1 MSGLAPLKIRD
12 IPAFPEWQGE
22 SDHAYMARARTQG
35 PFARD
40 RFGIVSAFSMAH
52 LNLIMDDRWTRQVEL
67 ETMRAAGVAEGPMFD
82 FVRGVMLFA
91 NGETHRNR
99 RAPLVRPFAHKLIA
113 ALRPEVA
120 RRVEALV
127 RPLAGAGTIDFVG
140 AIAGPLPAQVIAA
153 LVGAPEEDIP
163 FFAGHVYSAIRGLS
177 LVPDEV
183 RAESTRDMGH
193 LAGYIDD
200 LIAERRHRPAA
211 DLITTFLTRVRGG
224 PLDENEVRAQ
234 MLGLLV
240 AGSDTTRG
248 ALTATV
254 SHLLQHPDQWALLV
268 DDPETWAAPAVAEG
282 LRFDPVIGSLVRFTT
297 ETRKIDGVRFPP
309 ETLIAVSM
317 LTALRDPDVYA
328 EPDRFDITRTD
339 HPRLHPVFG
348 GGPHRCLGE
357 ALARIELE
365 EALKALARHLPHLA
379 LDGPPATLRGYGA
392 VRAVSSMVV
401 RA

>member
-183 RAESTRDMGH
+183 RAESTALEAAYADTVTDR
-193 LAGYIDD
+193 LSAGLNQVEI
-200 LIAERRHRPAA
+200 LRR
-211 DLITTFLTRVRGG
+211 
-224 PLDENEVRAQ
+224 
-234 MLGLLV
+234 
-240 AGSDTTRG
+240 
-248 ALTATV
+248 
-254 SHLLQHPDQWALLV
+254 LV
-268 DDPETWAAPAVAEG
+268 DDDRARALAGRVVDHTA
-282 LRFDPVIGSLVRFTT
+282 L
-297 ETRKIDGVRFPP
+297 ETR
-309 ETLIAVSM
+309 
-317 LTALRDPDVYA
+317 
-328 EPDRFDITRTD
+328 
-339 HPRLHPVFG
+339 
-348 GGPHRCLGE
+348 
-357 ALARIELE
+357 IES
-365 EALKALARHLPHLA
+365 
-379 LDGPPATLRGYGA
+379 PAWGT
-392 VRAVSSMVV
+392 
-401 RA
+401 